1 MKIIISESQHRKLIL
16 EGLSNEIKT
25 KITHAKNFTK
35 KVLTE
40 TEKQIGLDLSFLMT
54 WGATLGGLVSPVSK
68 FIEGKYPDMSSTD
81 LALLSTGIIL
91 TYFSSNKIGLSKV
104 LTKIKELNLIQEFD
118 HMAEMTKKLKDTFL
132 NFIDS
137 LAVPVGRLTNML
149 AYSFLIPLLPDIY
162 ELAQGSTGVEVSE
175 IVKRIIGFI
184 GVSALGVS
192 VKNLIISIVRRFRNQ
207 R

>member
-1 MKIIISESQHRKLIL
+1 
-16 EGLSNEIKT
+16 
-25 KITHAKNFTK
+25 
-35 KVLTE
+35 
-40 TEKQIGLDLSFLMT
+40 MT

-175 IVKRIIGFI
+175 IVKRIVGFI
-184 GVSALGVS
+184 GVSVLGVS

>member
-35 KVLTE
+35 KVLKE

-162 ELAQGSTGVEVSE
+162 ELSQGSTGVEVSE
-175 IVKRIIGFI
+175 IVKRIVGFI
-184 GVSALGVS
+184 GVSVLGVS

>member
-25 KITHAKNFTK
+25 KITQTK
-35 KVLTE
+35 KFTQNVLRE

-68 FIEGKYPDMSSTD
+68 FIEGKYPEMSSTD

-91 TYFSSNKIGLSKV
+91 TYFSSNKIALSKV
-104 LTKIKELNLIQEFD
+104 LKKIKALNLIQEFD
-118 HMAEMTKKLKDTFL
+118 HMAEMTEKLKTTFIK
-132 NFIDS
+132 FIDS
-137 LAVPVGRLTNML
+137 LSVPIGKLSNML

-162 ELAQGSTGVEVSE
+162 ELAQGSTGVEISE
-175 IVKRIIGFI
+175 IVRRIIGFI
-184 GVSALGVS
+184 GVSALGIS
-192 VKNLIISIVRRFRNQ
+192 VKNIIISIVKRFKDH
-207 R
+207 

>member
-35 KVLTE
+35 KVLKE

-175 IVKRIIGFI
+175 IVKRIVGFI
-184 GVSALGVS
+184 GVSVLGVS